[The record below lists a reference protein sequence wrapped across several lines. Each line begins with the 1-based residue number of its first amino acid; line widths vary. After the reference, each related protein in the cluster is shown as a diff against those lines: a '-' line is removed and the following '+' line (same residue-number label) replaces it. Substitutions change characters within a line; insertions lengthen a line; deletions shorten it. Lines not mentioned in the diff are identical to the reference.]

1 MWTGGSASNTPGG
14 GERWTLVFLSA
25 ELKAVR
31 QIGWSLE
38 IDRRESERSGENGTG
53 PCGGWWAVLVRT
65 LDGISSM
72 AVDIRGQD
80 TDAKAGF
87 KIGLDVATAGE

>member
-14 GERWTLVFLSA
+14 GERWTLVCRRRDLN
-25 ELKAVR
+25 AVR

-53 PCGGWWAVLVRT
+53 PCAGWWAVLVRT

-72 AVDIRGQD
+72 AVDIWGQD
-80 TDAKAGF
+80 TDARAGF
-87 KIGLDVATAGE
+87 KIGLNVATAGE